1 MKKLSFKMRITIFT
15 GIIVAITAVSLTM
28 ISMYNARE
36 QINLIITTETPVIGA
51 EEVQNN
57 VNYSIG
63 TPDTQ
68 DETMPSADISSATVK
83 NAEPFAD
90 YAERYTITTAQTA
103 TATRRFNITS
113 IIAMVVIGALGM
125 LFAYILAGKSLK
137 PIKELD
143 ETVANI
149 TENDLNTRLPA
160 RNTNDEISSLTDS
173 FNAMLDRLN
182 DAFENQKRFSANAAH
197 ELKTP
202 IAVMKTGMQ
211 VVELDDNITVDDYKE
226 IFTVVKRNVNRLA
239 DIAADLLTLTSRTN
253 LPCEK
258 VSINAVLTEI
268 TEDLLLKYAEKEIEI
283 AYRLEDDIFVLQPET
298 LVRRLFCNLIE
309 NAFKYNKQNGRITIA
324 AFKTAEGC
332 KVSIRDSGIG
342 IPEPELKNIWDA
354 FYCVDV
360 SRSKKLGGVGLGLSI
375 VKEIADRFGWNVS
388 LHSQEGIYTESI
400 VECKK

>member
-15 GIIVAITAVSLTM
+15 GIIVAITTVSLTM
-28 ISMYNARE
+28 ISMYNAHE
-36 QINLIITTETPVIGA
+36 QINLIISTEASDI
-51 EEVQNN
+51 N
-57 VNYSIG
+57 VEDVKNDISYSIDIS
-63 TPDTQ
+63 DTQ
-68 DETMPSADISSATVK
+68 NETMPSAAVSSVDA
-83 NAEPFAD
+83 NNSGNSEDF
-90 YAERYTITTAQTA
+90 AERYTIMPA
-103 TATRRFNITS
+103 TVAARRFNVTS
-113 IIAMVVIGALGM
+113 IIAMFVIGTLGM
-125 LFAYILAGKSLK
+125 LFAYIFAGKSLK

-182 DAFENQKRFSANAAH
+182 DAFESQKRFSANAAH

-202 IAVMKTGMQ
+202 IAVMKTGIQ
-211 VVELDDNITVDDYKE
+211 VVELDDTVTVDEYKE
-226 IFTVVKRNVNRLA
+226 VFAVVKRNVNRLA
-239 DIAADLLTLTSRTN
+239 DIADDLLTLTSRTN

-258 VSINAVLTEI
+258 VSINDVLTEI
-268 TEDLLLKYAEKEIEI
+268 IEDLLLQYVEKEVEI
-283 AYRLEDDIFVLQPET
+283 KYDFEDNIFVLCPET

-309 NAFKYNKQNGRITIA
+309 NAFKYNKQNGNIMIA
-324 AFKTAEGC
+324 ASKTEDGC
-332 KVSIRDSGIG
+332 RVSIRDSGMG
-342 IPEPELKNIWDA
+342 IPEPELKNIWNA

-375 VKEIADRFGWNVS
+375 VKEIAGRLGWNVS
-388 LHSQEGIYTESI
+388 VHSQEGIYTEVV

>member
-15 GIIVAITAVSLTM
+15 GIIVAITAVSLTI

-36 QINLIITTETPVIGA
+36 QINLIISTETPAIGA
-51 EEVQNN
+51 EDMQND
-57 VNYSIG
+57 VNYSID

-68 DETMPSADISSATVK
+68 NETMPSAAVSSATVK

-90 YAERYTITTAQTA
+90 YVEHYTVTTAQ

-143 ETVANI
+143 ETAANI

-239 DIAADLLTLTSRTN
+239 DIIDDLLTLTSRTN

-258 VSINAVLTEI
+258 VSINDVITEI
-268 TEDLLLKYAEKEIEI
+268 TEDLLLQYAEKEIEI
-283 AYRLEDDIFVLQPET
+283 TYRLEDDIFVLQPAT

-324 AFKTAEGC
+324 ASKIEEGC
-332 KVSIRDSGIG
+332 KVSIRDSGMG